1 MKMMLKEFKISCNN
15 LKEDRN
21 VSKNNNSNEYNK
33 TIGRII
39 SLLDFASY

>member
-21 VSKNNNSNEYNK
+21 VSKNLILMNITKQLEE
-33 TIGRII
+33 
-39 SLLDFASY
+39 SLVVLEFAGY